1 MHTYI
6 YVGYQYIRRTYFEYN
21 RQNKHKTIK
30 ISNITIILNFIYDIL
45 SCIRENVENQYSY
58 YVKNSQGT
66 LALID
71 IAEQFRLALTICI
84 Y

>member
-21 RQNKHKTIK
+21 RQNEHKSIK

-45 SCIRENVENQYSY
+45 SCIRES
-58 YVKNSQGT
+58 VKNQHPYC
-66 LALID
+66 D
-71 IAEQFRLALTICI
+71 KEH
-84 Y
+84 